1 MQNEVKE
8 AQKSSLTDSLPKIPT
23 PPGTRWREVRFKY
36 VPLLV
41 FLATGLLIWQFW
53 TNLPPSTGVRGIG
66 EGAVSILASPADGF
80 MQNVTVG
87 NRGRIEAGAP
97 IATVV
102 PFDPRAQMDLFQA
115 QLQIS
120 RLSVEPSLTDR
131 NAVNYE
137 QLRIDA
143 LQLKT
148 QQEMAKRN
156 LELAESM
163 LPRHK
168 AAFEEKLITQDI
180 YETTLRNRELYR
192 SEVEETSKALKQIQ
206 ERMEQLRPIAEA
218 SATGTN
224 LIERLLPQLE
234 HQMSAVETNWNP
246 ITLTAPI
253 SGEVSFIRQ
262 EREFVRLGEP
272 ILTINSDRSDKIVA
286 YLKQPIPFEP
296 EVGMEVEVVT
306 RARKPLRFVTEVA
319 QIGARVEVITNAIAF
334 LPVGALVDSG
344 LPVILPVPPDVQV
357 RPGEI
362 VDVEWRRSGKV
373 ENAVRRLLGKR

>member
-8 AQKSSLTDSLPKIPT
+8 AQQRSLTDSLPKIPT

-36 VPLLV
+36 VPLLM
-41 FLATGLLIWQFW
+41 FLGTAVLIWYFW

-87 NRGRIEAGAP
+87 NRGWVEAGGVL
-97 IATVV
+97 ATIV

-120 RLSVEPSLTDR
+120 RLSLEPSLIDR

-143 LQLKT
+143 LRLKT
-148 QQEMAKRN
+148 QREMARSR
-156 LELAESM
+156 LALAENM

-168 AAFEEKLITQDI
+168 EAFEKKLITQDV
-180 YETTLRNRELYR
+180 YETTLSNRDLYR
-192 SEVEETSKALKQIQ
+192 SEVEETEKALKQIE

-218 SATGTN
+218 SSGGTN
-224 LIERLLPQLE
+224 LLETMLPHLE
-234 HQMSAVETNWNP
+234 QQMSTVGTNWNP

-262 EREFVRLGEP
+262 DREFVRVGELL
-272 ILTINSDRSDKIVA
+272 LTIHSDRSDKIVA

-296 EVGMEVEVVT
+296 EVGMQVEVVT
-306 RARKPLRFVTEVA
+306 RNRKPLRFVTEVA
-319 QIGARVEVITNAIAF
+319 QIGARVEVITNAIAYV
-334 LPVGALVDSG
+334 PVGAIVDSG
-344 LPVILPVPPDVQV
+344 LPVILPVPPGIQI

-373 ENAVRRLLGKR
+373 ESAVRRLIGKR